1 MSNVVNKHKIQSNN
15 SIARVQ
21 QHQRF
26 VQILIQFII
35 YLFINLFFYFIYFF
49 LIYF

>member
-15 SIARVQ
+15 TIARVQ

-35 YLFINLFFYFIYFF
+35 YLFLIYFF
-49 LIYF
+49 ILFIF

>member
-21 QHQRF
+21 QHQRNHE
-26 VQILIQFII
+26 FIH
-35 YLFINLFFYFIYFF
+35 
-49 LIYF
+49 